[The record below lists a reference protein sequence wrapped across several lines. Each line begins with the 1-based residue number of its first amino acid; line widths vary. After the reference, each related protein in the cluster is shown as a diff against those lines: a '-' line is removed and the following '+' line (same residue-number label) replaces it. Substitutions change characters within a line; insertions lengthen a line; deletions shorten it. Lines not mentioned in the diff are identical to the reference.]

1 MIATSWA
8 ALSLGMKVLWAV
20 TLSASLIFVIQSVM
34 TFIGLGSDMDS
45 DLPDEVSD
53 GSFDADPSMNLLTFR
68 NLVNFLIGFGWSAI
82 LLKDK
87 ISSIALLAFVALLIG
102 VALVVLVMYLFK
114 WLYSMQAS
122 GNINVRKDAVG
133 CLGSVYLTIPG
144 ERSGEGK
151 VQITIN
157 NSVREYG
164 AVTDGEALP
173 TGAQI
178 RVVEVISENTLLVE
192 AQNSLII

>member
-1 MIATSWA
+1 
-8 ALSLGMKVLWAV
+8 
-20 TLSASLIFVIQSVM
+20 
-34 TFIGLGSDMDS
+34 
-45 DLPDEVSD
+45 
-53 GSFDADPSMNLLTFR
+53 
-68 NLVNFLIGFGWSAI
+68 SAI

-133 CLGSVYLTIPG
+133 CLGSVYLAIPG

-192 AQNSLII
+192 SQNSLII

>member
-133 CLGSVYLTIPG
+133 CLGSVYLAIPG

>member
-122 GNINVRKDAVG
+122 GNINVRKDALG

>member
-122 GNINVRKDAVG
+122 GNIDVRKDAVG